1 LDVFPDHGVEA
12 AAIINIFRTS
22 GGFIVNY
29 FQVSWAASSG
39 PIVSFGSE
47 AGIVAVL
54 LGLACAD
61 FWRQVAREVS
71 LATEILKSEMP
82 TH

>member
-47 AGIVAVL
+47 AGIVAVAFCLVL
-54 LGLACAD
+54 LVQIFGAKS
-61 FWRQVAREVS
+61 RERFPS
-71 LATEILKSEMP
+71 PPKY
-82 TH
+82 